1 MCQVIYSTCY
11 AKGLHRSWLPN
22 YGIDMEWSGS
32 NSTSV
37 VNAYRVVVNVGDLE
51 KRESETRVIMSVC
64 EMP

>member
-1 MCQVIYSTCY
+1 LS
-11 AKGLHRSWLPN
+11 G